1 MFPPNNKT
9 VLTIIGTEWGK
20 SNISNSLIF
29 FTNNPFGE
37 ISSSNGANTMP
48 LIKQFSRRMLLT
60 LEDLNMKVNF
70 NMAKAAISEILP
82 TLDTSGQDLSL

>member
-1 MFPPNNKT
+1 
-9 VLTIIGTEWGK
+9 
-20 SNISNSLIF
+20 
-29 FTNNPFGE
+29 
-37 ISSSNGANTMP
+37 MP